1 MKRLWCPSLALIL
14 MLGVVGCDVNP
25 GSSEV
30 SEADAAEAALVSPSA
45 QALAARGARATE
57 VRNLD
62 EMFVALNGR
71 MRGLGGFHFTGDG
84 AGLVVTMKPR
94 PGNGN
99 NRPDKVQ
106 RQLLREMGRLTGASH
121 LMGPVEAAHV
131 TLAEGAYDFVEI
143 QAWRQQILAGGLPP
157 FVTLLDNDETRNRL
171 VLGVDPGTATADAV
185 SLLNRAGVPH
195 EAVLIEEIE
204 EPILAASPSSILS
217 SYSSNSTT
225 ASTGRVGGIKI
236 ETSITSGFVNTCTIG
251 FNVVNG
257 STGERGFLTAS
268 HCTQSS
274 GIGGVNN
281 RRFWQPTYQSSGL
294 GYIATERV
302 DPAPY
307 LTNRTDSNCPSG
319 ATCRV
324 SDAAFIRYENQ
335 SSSYATLGAI
345 ARTTAIST
353 TSSVNFTVNQS
364 NPEFI
369 VTSETAF
376 PAAGQLVNK
385 VGARSGWTTATV
397 GSRSCATGRSQGT
410 YLTCTYVANT
420 TFGNAATDEGD
431 SGAPV
436 FITGGTLPNG
446 RTAVSAAG
454 LVYAVDAARQ
464 GFYFNPIYAV
474 QYDLGD
480 YQTCSTCN

>member
-1 MKRLWCPSLALIL
+1 
-14 MLGVVGCDVNP
+14 
-25 GSSEV
+25 
-30 SEADAAEAALVSPSA
+30 
-45 QALAARGARATE
+45 
-57 VRNLD
+57 
-62 EMFVALNGR
+62 MFIALNGR
-71 MRGLGGFHFTGDG
+71 MRGLGGFHFINGGT
-84 AGLVVTMKPR
+84 GLVVTMKSR

-99 NRPDKVQ
+99 DRPDKVK
-106 RQLLREMGRLTGASH
+106 RQLLREMGRLTGVSH
-121 LMGPVEAAHV
+121 LMRPVESAHV

-171 VLGVDPGTATADAV
+171 VLGVDPGTSAADAV
-185 SLLNRAGVPH
+185 ALPDRARVPR

-204 EPILAASPSSILS
+204 EPISAVAPSSILA

-225 ASTGRVGGIKI
+225 ASTGRIGGIKI
-236 ETSITSGFVNTCTIG
+236 ETSITSGFANTCTIG

-274 GIGGVNN
+274 GIGGLNN

-294 GYIATERV
+294 GFIATERV

-335 SSSYATLGAI
+335 SASFATLGAI
-345 ARTTAIST
+345 ARTTGIST

-364 NPEFI
+364 NPEFV

-420 TFGNAATDEGD
+420 TFGNAATDVGD

-436 FITGGTLPNG
+436 FITGSTLPNG
-446 RTAVSAAG
+446 RTSVSAAG
-454 LVYAVDAARQ
+454 LVYAVDDARQ

-474 QYDLGD
+474 QFDLGD